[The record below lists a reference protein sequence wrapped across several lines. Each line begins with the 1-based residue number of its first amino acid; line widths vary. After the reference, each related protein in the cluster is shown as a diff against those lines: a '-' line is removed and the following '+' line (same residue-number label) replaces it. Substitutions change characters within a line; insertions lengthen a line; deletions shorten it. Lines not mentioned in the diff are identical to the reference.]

1 MGIGS
6 LFGALSLLGFLGFL
20 AGIGLVVVSASQGRS
35 ARSGVLLTI
44 IGLIAG
50 VLFSII
56 GQGILIV
63 EPREVAVVVNTLTG
77 TVEEDPRPGGTH
89 IILPVVQQPF
99 LYQVDQQSVT
109 MDGQPSG
116 SDEGAVRART
126 SDGQE
131 VSLDVSVLFSVS
143 PQDAGQLHVT
153 WQNRYQTE
161 LVIPAARGI
170 VRDAVSTFEAAEIY
184 AGGRETL
191 SSSAFERLRV
201 RLEREGLVLSDLI
214 IRDITFSQQYAD
226 AIERAQV
233 AAQEAERS
241 RLEVAQRR
249 AEAEQRVV
257 VAEGERDAAI
267 ARAEG
272 EAQAIVLR
280 AQAEAEG
287 LRLVSQQIAANPSLI
302 QYQYIQTLADNVQLA
317 LVPSNSPFLFDFAS
331 LAESNP
337 DFVAPPVPEVT
348 LPEVTPT
355 PAPGS

>member
-1 MGIGS
+1 MGLSS

-35 ARSGVLLTI
+35 ARGGVVLTV

-50 VLFSII
+50 ILFSII

-63 EPREVAVVVNTLTG
+63 EPRQVAVVVNTLTG
-77 TVEEDPRPGGTH
+77 TVEENPRPGGTH
-89 IILPVVQQPF
+89 IIVPIVQQPF
-99 LYQVDQQSVT
+99 LYQVDQQSVNL
-109 MDGQPSG
+109 DGQPTAG
-116 SDEGAVRART
+116 DEGAVRART

-131 VSLDVSVLFSVS
+131 ISLDVSVLFSIN
-143 PQDAGQLHVT
+143 PQDADLLHVT
-153 WQNRYQTE
+153 WQNRYADE
-161 LVIPAARGI
+161 LVVPAARGI
-170 VRDAVSTFEAAEIY
+170 VRDAVSTFEAADIY

-191 SSSAFERLRV
+191 TTNAFERLRA
-201 RLEREGLVLSDLI
+201 RLEREGLILSDLI
-214 IRDITFSQQYAD
+214 IRNITFSQQYAD

-257 VAEGERDAAI
+257 VAQGERDAAI

-272 EAQAIVLR
+272 EAQAIILR

-287 LRLVSQQIAANPSLI
+287 LRLVSEQIAANPSLI
-302 QYQYIQTLADNVQLA
+302 QYQYIQSLADNVRLA
-317 LVPSNSPFLFDFAS
+317 LVPSNSPFLFDFSS
-331 LAESNP
+331 LAEADP
-337 DFVAPPVPEVT
+337 DFVAPPVPEAT
-348 LPEVTPT
+348 LPSATLEET
-355 PAPGS
+355 PGS

>member
-1 MGIGS
+1 MGVGS
-6 LFGALSLLGFLGFL
+6 LFSALSLLGFLAFL

-35 ARSGVLLTI
+35 ARGGILLTI

-56 GQGILIV
+56 SQGILIV
-63 EPREVAVVVNTLTG
+63 EPRQVAVVVNTLTG
-77 TVEEDPRPGGTH
+77 AVEENPRPGGTH
-89 IILPVVQQPF
+89 IIVPIVQQPF
-99 LYQVDQQSVT
+99 IYQIDQQSIT
-109 MDGQPSG
+109 MDGAPSG
-116 SDEGAVRART
+116 ADEGAVRART

-131 VSLDVSVLFSVS
+131 VSLDVSVLFSVN
-143 PQDAGQLHVT
+143 PQEADRLHVT
-153 WQNRYQTE
+153 WQNRYATE

-170 VRDAVSTFEAAEIY
+170 VRDAVSTFEAAQIY

-191 SSSAFERLRV
+191 SSSAYDRLRL
-201 RLEREGLVLSDLI
+201 RLEREGLTLSDLI
-214 IRDITFSQQYAD
+214 IRDITFSQQYSD

-257 VAEGERDAAI
+257 VAQGERDAAI

-272 EAQAIVLR
+272 EAQAIILR

-287 LRLVSQQIAANPSLI
+287 LRLVSEQIAANPSLI
-302 QYQYIQTLADNVQLA
+302 QYQYVQRLSENVQLA

-331 LAESNP
+331 LAQPNP
-337 DFVAPPVPEVT
+337 DFVAPEVPDAIVPEVT
-348 LPEVTPT
+348 V
-355 PAPGS
+355 PGS